1 MTTVTVTRID
11 DAFRRISTAEG
22 VLQRIINK
30 RGPERDE
37 TDTDIRW
44 GAAGDYP
51 DDGGGPQIISP
62 LPPEDDEDEPP
73 GIIEYDEYQRFTE
86 DVRVE
91 NPDDA
96 SQYVIVQRV
105 TRIIFVGRDDGLFR
119 AFNFRYE

>member
-11 DAFRRISTAEG
+11 DALRRISQADR
-22 VLQRIINK
+22 VLQRVIGK
-30 RGPERDE
+30 RWPERDE

-44 GAAGDYP
+44 GRAGDYP

-73 GIIEYDEYQRFTE
+73 GIIEYDEYQRITE
-86 DVRVE
+86 EVRVE

-96 SQYVIVQRV
+96 SQYVIVERV
-105 TRIIFVGRDDGLFR
+105 TRILFVGRDDGRVR
-119 AFNFRYE
+119 AFNLRYE